1 MKSGRSAH
9 TGMLLL
15 TATIWG
21 FAFVAQSMGMDHVG
35 PFTFTALR
43 SVIGGLVLL
52 PVIIWLSPPA
62 QNTPPKRSVWRG
74 GILCGMLLFVAA
86 SLQQI
91 GIQYTTVGKAGFIT
105 TFYIILVPLLSLRSG
120 RKFHPFMWPT
130 VMVALLG
137 LYLLSINEAM
147 HLEKGDAYILACS
160 FVFALHIMVIDHFSP
175 YVDGVRMSCIQF
187 FVCGVLASLPMFLLE
202 SPQMVSIQAAW
213 APILYAGILSNG
225 VAYTLQIL
233 GQKGVHPT
241 LASLI
246 LSLESCIA
254 VLGGWLFLRE
264 VLTSRELLGCALLF
278 AAIIAAQL
286 LPQQTVAT
294 EAANKEAT
302 DP

>member
-1 MKSGRSAH
+1 MTTKQPAYSA
-9 TGMLLL
+9 MLLL

-43 SVIGGLVLL
+43 SVIGGVVLL
-52 PVIIWLSPPA
+52 PLVWWLRAPEKAANA
-62 QNTPPKRSVWRG
+62 QRSVWQG
-74 GILCGMLLFVAA
+74 GVLCGILLFFAA

-120 RKFHPFMWPT
+120 RKFHPLMWPT
-130 VMVALLG
+130 VALALLG
-137 LYLLSINEAM
+137 LYLLSISETM

-160 FVFALHIMVIDHFSP
+160 FVFAIHIMVIDYYSP

-187 FVCGVLASLPMFLLE
+187 FVCGILASVPMFFFE
-202 SPQMVSIQAAW
+202 TPQMGSIQAAW
-213 APILYAGILSNG
+213 APILYAGVLSNG

-233 GQKGVHPT
+233 GQKRVHPT

-264 VLTSRELLGCALLF
+264 TLSARELLGCLLLF
-278 AAIIAAQL
+278 LAIIIAQL
-286 LPQQTVAT
+286 LPQYGASIVHK
-294 EAANKEAT
+294 KEAT